1 MEILNTS
8 ANGQVAETEQGY
20 NVSRRRFF
28 QLAGG
33 IAGAGVVLSA
43 CRRTP
48 PSTTYVGSGD
58 IGLLNMLYIVEQ
70 VQAGFYI
77 QAAITPYYGMTSS
90 ESLCFIDLRDQAIAH
105 REYFKTLLGTNATKP
120 IVLNLSLSTF
130 ADRTSTLANA
140 YAIADLAVGGYNGAA
155 RLMTSTDYLLTLSKI
170 ATVQARRSAYMRDT
184 LTYNSFADASA
195 VDSSGLDL
203 ATQPTMVMA
212 GIEQYIQ
219 TKFDISKLPSF

>member
-1 MEILNTS
+1 MEILNTPG
-8 ANGQVAETEQGY
+8 NEQVAETEQGY
-20 NVSRRRFF
+20 NLSRRRFF

-48 PSTTYVGSGD
+48 PSTTYVGTGD

-77 QAAITPYYGMTSS
+77 QATLTPYYPITSS
-90 ESLCFIDLRDQAIAH
+90 ESSCFIDLRDQAIAH
-105 REYFKTLLGTNATKP
+105 REYLKTLLGTDAAKP
-120 IVLNLSLSTF
+120 IVLNLSLATF

-140 YAIADLAVGGYNGAA
+140 FAIADLAVGGYNGAA
-155 RLMTSTDYLLTLSKI
+155 RLMGSTDYLLSLSKI

-184 LTYNSFADASA
+184 LNYNSFADNSA
-195 VDSSGLDL
+195 VDINGLDL
-203 ATQPTMVMA
+203 ATQPASVMA
-212 GIEQYIQ
+212 GIEQYIE